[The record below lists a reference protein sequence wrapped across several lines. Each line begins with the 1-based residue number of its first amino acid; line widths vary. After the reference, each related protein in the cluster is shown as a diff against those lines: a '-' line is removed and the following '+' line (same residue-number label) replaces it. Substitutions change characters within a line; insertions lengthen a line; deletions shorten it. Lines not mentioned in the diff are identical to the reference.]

1 MNLAT
6 ATTRLTLFGETA
18 TEPVIT
24 SEEKTILLAMAVTAD
39 KYGVWPTDANW
50 IQTYDV
56 NYAIA
61 QAWLLKSSR
70 LAPRYLFMS
79 GGKMLSRNQYYD
91 HCIKQY
97 KAYSMKAG
105 IRAQKLSKT
114 ALGLY
119 PVPNNTFSNG

>member
-6 ATTRLTLFGETA
+6 ATIRLTLFGETA

-24 SEEKTILLAMAVTAD
+24 SGEKTILLAMAVTAD

-50 IQTYDV
+50 EQTYDV

-61 QAWLLKSSR
+61 QAWLLKASR

-105 IRAQKLSKT
+105 IRAQKLSAT
-114 ALGLY
+114 ALGLD
-119 PVPNNTFSNG
+119 PVPNNTF